1 MSKTRQEKQALTD
14 ELVDKLRRM
23 KSVVFTS
30 ISGYTMKD
38 ADILRSKGRKEGVE
52 FIVTKKTLLARA
64 LEAAGVAVPVE
75 HLEGSVLTSI
85 GFQDEVAPAKLLA
98 AFGKDREGIKILS
111 GILEGKSLDATMV
124 KTLAKLPGKQEL
136 LAKLVGS
143 LNAPV
148 SGFVNVLAGNLRGLV
163 NVLNAI
169 KETKVS
175 AFLKPRA

>member
-1 MSKTRQEKQALTD
+1 MPKSRQQKQALTD
-14 ELVDKLRRM
+14 ELADKLRRM

-38 ADILRSKGRKEGVE
+38 ADALRTKGRSEGVE
-52 FIVTKKTLLARA
+52 FLVTKKTLLARA
-64 LEAAGVAVPVE
+64 LEAAGVTASVD

-85 GFQDEVAPAKLLA
+85 GYQDEVAPAKLLA

-111 GILEGKSLDATMV
+111 GILEGKQLDAASV
-124 KTLAKLPGKQEL
+124 KTSAKLPGKQEL
-136 LAKLVGS
+136 FAKLVGS
-143 LNAPV
+143 LNAPA

-169 KETKVS
+169 KDK
-175 AFLKPRA
+175 APAA